1 MKKIIL
7 LLLPMLAC
15 GTAFAQL
22 SPGEFS
28 EVRLNSTY
36 VNTIKPGFWSSNFRS
51 GLISESNG
59 SINFGIYGNGP
70 SGFRFRWLFNNNS
83 PIDYSIDSMEVMH
96 LDNTGTLKVKKGI
109 TTPNPIFG
117 SQTNGSYH
125 KVVIMGPN
133 SPHGDPSKRDISFE
147 FQNAGKT
154 MIRSYRGSSW
164 DTYLQFL
171 TNPAS
176 NIGYVDPIVHMHI
189 NHDGKVGIGT
199 TTPQSLLAVNGDITA
214 KKVKVTQTGWPD
226 YVFDPAFDLRPLHQV
241 EAHIRSEHRL
251 PDVPSATEIE
261 QKGLDIGE
269 MQKIQMQK
277 IEEITLYLIE
287 LKKENDKLKDKV
299 AALEKESHALKATAS
314 RNKP

>member
-1 MKKIIL
+1 MKKIII

-51 GLISESNG
+51 GLIHESTG
-59 SINFGIYGNGP
+59 SINYGIYGDSL
-70 SGFRFRWLFNNNS
+70 SGFRFRWLAHNNTAISYNTDERL
-83 PIDYSIDSMEVMH
+83 IMH
-96 LDNTGTLKVKKGI
+96 LDNTGVLNVKTGI
-109 TTPNPIFG
+109 VSPNPIFG
-117 SQTNGSYH
+117 SNINSKYN
-125 KVVIMGPN
+125 KVVILGPN
-133 SPHGDPSKRDISFE
+133 QPAGVDSKRDISFE

-154 MIRSYRGSSW
+154 MIRSYRGGSW
-164 DTYLQFL
+164 DTYMQFL

-176 NIGYVDPIVHMHI
+176 NAGYVDPIVHMHI

-226 YVFDPAFDLRPLHQV
+226 YVFDPAFDLRPLLQV
-241 EAHIRSEHRL
+241 EAHILRERRL

-261 QKGLDIGE
+261 KKGLDIGE

-299 AALEKESHALKATAS
+299 AALEKESQALKAAAS
-314 RNKP
+314 GNKP